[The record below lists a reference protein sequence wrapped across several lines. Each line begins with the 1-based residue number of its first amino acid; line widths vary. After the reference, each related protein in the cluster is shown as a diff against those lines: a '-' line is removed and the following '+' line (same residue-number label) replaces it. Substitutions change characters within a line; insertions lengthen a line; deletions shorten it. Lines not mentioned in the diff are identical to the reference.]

1 MLSPYFRFHFPES
14 AFTLSLHRK
23 AFITN
28 VFRWKQGFT
37 ADITGR
43 ASCILFSPACRVTF
57 HRNILIIN
65 CLRWKMD
72 TRTTQMER
80 INADFIISFGWVLG
94 LKFHLKQIGMNGLW
108 WKIYGKPTWL
118 WQKKIR
124 TERISSKKMKADA
137 SLGIIF
143 SQLGKNNCLVRKK
156 FFPNWEKTDG
166 LYSW

>member
-14 AFTLSLHRK
+14 AFTLSLHRN

-118 WQKKIR
+118 WQKKYGQNEFPQKR
-124 TERISSKKMKADA
+124 WKLMPVLE
-137 SLGIIF
+137 L
-143 SQLGKNNCLVRKK
+143 
-156 FFPNWEKTDG
+156 FFP
-166 LYSW
+166 S